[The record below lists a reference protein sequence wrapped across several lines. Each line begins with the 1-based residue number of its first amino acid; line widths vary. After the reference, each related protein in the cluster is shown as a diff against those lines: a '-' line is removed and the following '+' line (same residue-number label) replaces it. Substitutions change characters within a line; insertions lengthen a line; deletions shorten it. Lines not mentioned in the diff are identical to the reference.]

1 MSRVPGGCA
10 GRQWNPGVNSNV
22 CDLHFCRN
30 YFPDQITIEGLEQ
43 IRIIRSGM
51 NRGRPYTEGNEP
63 DDDSSNGSI
72 S

>member
-1 MSRVPGGCA
+1 MID
-10 GRQWNPGVNSNV
+10 W
-22 CDLHFCRN
+22 N